1 MADYLIQNAAIM
13 DLHTGDIDKRDVLV
27 REGRI
32 AAIREKLSPSGEV
45 DIINAEGKYLSAGW
59 IDAHAHLYTNSK
71 ALGLNRDIFLN
82 DGVTYMMDAGS
93 AGPGNFE
100 DYLENCARN
109 KKMPGKAYLNLAYMG
124 IIKDYGELTD
134 LSTVDLK
141 ACQQIIE
148 KYPDEIIG
156 VKLRIDSR
164 VCENPWKAM
173 ELIDIL
179 SQRTQKPVIVHASRS
194 EMPIEDILSFMKKR
208 DIFAH
213 TFASKKPGI
222 LDENGNIKPAVLRAR
237 ERGVFFDLSHGN
249 GNFSFSVAKKAF
261 AQGFLPDAI
270 STDLHTGSKEKVRS
284 LALTMSKMLACGLN
298 LWSVIRLV
306 TVDAA
311 KMLQI
316 NDKVTE
322 ISVGAPADLTLFQVQ
337 EGNYEFSDSDGQ
349 HSTGHLLIKPCCV
362 ILHDSLYDSRP

>member
-1 MADYLIQNAAIM
+1 MADYLIQNASII
-13 DLHTGDIDKRDVLV
+13 DLNRGEIDKRDVLV
-27 REGRI
+27 SEGRI
-32 AAIREKLSPSGEV
+32 AAIEEKLAPSGGMN
-45 DIINAEGKYLSAGW
+45 IINAEGKYLSAGW
-59 IDAHAHLYTNSK
+59 IDAHAHLYTNPK
-71 ALGLNRDIFLN
+71 AMGLNRDTFFN
-82 DGVTYMMDAGS
+82 DGVTYMVDAGS

-109 KKMPGKAYLNLAYMG
+109 KKMPGKAYLNLAFMG
-124 IIKDYGELTD
+124 ILKDYGELTD

-173 ELIDIL
+173 ELIDTL

-194 EMPIEDILSFMKKR
+194 IMPIEDILSFMKKG
-208 DIFAH
+208 DVFAH
-213 TFASKKPGI
+213 SFADKKPGI
-222 LDENGNIKPAVLRAR
+222 LDEDGNIKPAVLKAR
-237 ERGVFFDLSHGN
+237 ERGVYFDLSHGN
-249 GNFSFSVAKKAF
+249 SNFSFSVAKKAF
-261 AQGFLPDAI
+261 AQGFLPNAI

-284 LALTMSKMLACGLN
+284 LALTMSKMLVCGLD
-298 LWSVIRLV
+298 LRTVIRLV

-316 NDKVTE
+316 NDKVQK
-322 ISVGAPADLTLFQVQ
+322 ISVGVPADLTLFQVQ

-349 HSTGHLLIKPCCV
+349 YSTGHLLIKPCCT
-362 ILHDSLYDSRP
+362 ILKDSIYDSRN